1 MRKRKKSLFERMTPG
16 VAFVWFISGS
26 AIDTESWIPFVVCA
40 LSTLWLGLYV
50 HVQNVKQARREAA
63 HG

>member
-1 MRKRKKSLFERMTPG
+1 MRKRKKSLFERLTPG
-16 VAFVWFISGS
+16 AGIIWLVSAS
-26 AIDTESWIPFVVCA
+26 AIDTESWIPFVACL

-50 HVQNVKQARREAA
+50 HVTNRRKERA

>member
-1 MRKRKKSLFERMTPG
+1 MRKKKKYPADYIT
-16 VAFVWFISGS
+16 AAAAIVWAASVS
-26 AIDTESWIPFVVCA
+26 AIDTESWIPFAACV

-50 HVQNVKQARREAA
+50 HVQNRKERS

>member
-1 MRKRKKSLFERMTPG
+1 MKKRKKSLFERMTPG
-16 VAFVWFISGS
+16 AAFVWFISGS
-26 AIDTESWIPFVVCA
+26 AIDSESWIPFVLCL

-50 HVQNVKQARREAA
+50 HVQNVKKERRGAA